1 MGNMASLS
9 DIFKAV
15 FKGSWLNMLLA
26 ATLGIVLLAVIFT
39 LAGFSEVFSL
49 LSHISPQFLLLSG
62 VVLLLAFIVRTWRWS
77 VLLRASGYRVHIDTA
92 FKCIMFGWMI
102 NYLLPLRI
110 GDIARGA
117 ALKTTENTPL
127 SVGLFTILIERAM
140 DMLVLAIMLGVA
152 IILIL
157 NNPEMVE
164 IAALTLVVAV
174 GLLAFLAA
182 IFRYDRLIVS
192 KLDRWFPA
200 ISQSMGR
207 YKTAL
212 LSLAG
217 NPMAIGLCL
226 ILSFPVWLLE
236 ASSIYFAAMAFHYP
250 LTMAMAVTAGV
261 VAFIVQA
268 IPTTP
273 GGIGVQEGTI
283 AGVLLLF
290 GVNTSIGTSIA
301 LLDHLARG
309 IVIFL
314 FGMISAIHI
323 GFESRQYFAESKGN
337 EKVTVTNELA
347 VPK

>member
-1 MGNMASLS
+1 
-9 DIFKAV
+9 
-15 FKGSWLNMLLA
+15 
-26 ATLGIVLLAVIFT
+26 
-39 LAGFSEVFSL
+39 
-49 LSHISPQFLLLSG
+49 
-62 VVLLLAFIVRTWRWS
+62 
-77 VLLRASGYRVHIDTA
+77 
-92 FKCIMFGWMI
+92 MFGWMI

-127 SVGLFTILIERAM
+127 SVGLFTIVIERAM

-157 NNPEMVE
+157 NDPEMVE
-164 IAALTLVVAV
+164 IAVLTLVVAL

-182 IFRYDRLIVS
+182 FYRYDRLIVS
-192 KLDRWFPA
+192 KMDRWFPA
-200 ISQSMGR
+200 IAQSMGR
-207 YKTAL
+207 YKAAL
-212 LSLAG
+212 LSLSG

-250 LTMAMAVTAGV
+250 LTMAMAILAGV

-290 GVNTSIGTSIA
+290 GVNTSVGTSIA
-301 LLDHLARG
+301 LLDHFARG
-309 IVIFL
+309 IIIFL
-314 FGMISAIHI
+314 FGMVSAIHI
-323 GFESRQYFAESKGN
+323 GFESRQYFAVSKN
-337 EKVTVTNELA
+337 DEKVVLTEDLV
-347 VPK
+347 VPRQ